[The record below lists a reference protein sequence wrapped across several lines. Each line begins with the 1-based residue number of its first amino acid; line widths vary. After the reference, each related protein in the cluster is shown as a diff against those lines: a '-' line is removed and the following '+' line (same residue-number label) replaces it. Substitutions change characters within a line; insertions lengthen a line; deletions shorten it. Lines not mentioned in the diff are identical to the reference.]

1 LTEVFHLSSTEID
14 YIMYNYF
21 RFDIRSQ
28 QSTTYNEFI
37 AIALEIYFIEI
48 LFNRKYQ
55 QNPQLQKN
63 TQISIRE
70 FINLLFENLFFIKV
84 RPSKQDLL
92 TIFEILDNDKD
103 GFISFQQYIKFIRE
117 YLGRGL
123 EIVDKPIKQEQL
135 KPEPAVEGVSEVE
148 VKFVELIWG
157 ELKKYFDN
165 YDQGH
170 KGYLQESE
178 LKSFAVEV
186 LNESSQR
193 ELDYIFWNLFRVD
206 GNYNK
211 EVDFE

>member
-1 LTEVFHLSSTEID
+1 
-14 YIMYNYF
+14 MYNYF

-70 FINLLFENLFFIKV
+70 FIDLLFDNLFFIKV

-92 TIFEILDNDKD
+92 TIFEILDTDKD
-103 GFISFQQYIKFIRE
+103 GFISFQQYINFIRE

-135 KPEPAVEGVSEVE
+135 KPEPAFEGVSEV
-148 VKFVELIWG
+148 
-157 ELKKYFDN
+157 
-165 YDQGH
+165 
-170 KGYLQESE
+170 
-178 LKSFAVEV
+178 
-186 LNESSQR
+186 
-193 ELDYIFWNLFRVD
+193 
-206 GNYNK
+206 
-211 EVDFE
+211 